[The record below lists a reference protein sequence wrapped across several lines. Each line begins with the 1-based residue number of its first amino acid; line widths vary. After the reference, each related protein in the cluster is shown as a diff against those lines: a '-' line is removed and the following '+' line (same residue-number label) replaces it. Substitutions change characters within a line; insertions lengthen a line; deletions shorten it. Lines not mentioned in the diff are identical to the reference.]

1 MPPCL
6 CRLLNLHGF
15 PISLYFSCLCICL
28 QFISFFLPSVPPPP
42 ISPFPLIP
50 SLLPVSVVWSNNV
63 LIIGCKKYL
72 LRDYARYKK
81 LTGDGSQNLSASLM
95 RPGDCKACSAESQH
109 PPPITPH
116 RGLNQLCEK
125 QPSPAQL
132 SLARLVLCSTLA
144 CVINAFTAS
153 SSALVCQLLEL
164 GSFVGFCGAGC
175 PLHPWFPLICSPP
188 LQSCEEWTI
197 SLWSSV
203 SWLHQSS
210 VSHLVHLPRTE

>member
-109 PPPITPH
+109 PPPEDTEAQRPKSA
-116 RGLNQLCEK
+116 LWETT
-125 QPSPAQL
+125 QPSSAQPSSTCAL
-132 SLARLVLCSTLA
+132 LNLGLC
-144 CVINAFTAS
+144 N
-153 SSALVCQLLEL
+153 
-164 GSFVGFCGAGC
+164 
-175 PLHPWFPLICSPP
+175 
-188 LQSCEEWTI
+188 
-197 SLWSSV
+197 
-203 SWLHQSS
+203 
-210 VSHLVHLPRTE
+210 